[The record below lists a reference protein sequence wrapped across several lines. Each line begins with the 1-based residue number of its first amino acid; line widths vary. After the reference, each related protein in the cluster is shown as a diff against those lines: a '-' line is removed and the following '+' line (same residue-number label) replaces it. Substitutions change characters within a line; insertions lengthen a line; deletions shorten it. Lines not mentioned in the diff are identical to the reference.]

1 MSITALIPARGG
13 SKGIKRK
20 NLVDLGGRPLIGWT
34 IEAALN
40 CGRFERVVV
49 STDDEEIA
57 EVAIRLG
64 ATAPF
69 LRPAE
74 YAGDLAPAVQVIRH
88 ALDFFLDQR
97 GGRIEAIAY
106 LQPTSPFRTSAHLLE
121 AISLFEQYRP
131 ATLVSVVKVPHSMT
145 EGSLM
150 TPLHPTGP
158 LWLEPPSSQL
168 LRRQEKPVAY
178 ARNGPA
184 ILFVSADEFLQ
195 SGRLYGNGV
204 LGFEMDRLSSHDID
218 DELDLEMARALLPLV
233 HRLQGRD

>member
-20 NLVDLGGRPLIGWT
+20 NLVELGGRPLVGWT
-34 IEAALN
+34 IEAALDSG
-40 CGRFERVVV
+40 CFERVVV

-57 EVAIRLG
+57 EVARELG
-64 ATAPF
+64 ASVPF

-74 YAGDLAPAVQVIRH
+74 YSGDLAPAVQVIRH
-88 ALDFFLDQR
+88 ALEFLPETN
-97 GGRIEAIAY
+97 GGQIDAIAY

-121 AISLFEQYRP
+121 AISLFEHCKP
-131 ATLVSVVKVPHSMT
+131 ATLVSVVKVPHGMT
-145 EGSLM
+145 PGSLM
-150 TPLHPTGP
+150 TPLHPAGP

-168 LRRQEKPVAY
+168 LRRQDKPVVY

-184 ILFVSADEFLQ
+184 ILVVSANEVVR
-195 SGRLYGNGV
+195 SGRLYGDSV

-218 DELDLEMARALLPLV
+218 DALDLEIARALLPLV
-233 HRLQGRD
+233 QRQKGRL